1 MRTEKQRDAPVNGG
15 RVRTFIG
22 SQLPKA
28 KQDETIGA
36 RYPREGL
43 ANIQVE
49 DLKGFITYVTSA
61 WGLLA
66 SLSAMFPTADVILKV
81 IPLPVDAYEKST
93 APIAVP
99 ITTLVALYIV
109 FYSFV
114 RRDEVTP
121 KLSWQA
127 SLFFMLG
134 LISLIV
140 FFLLDHFEYPLRSR
154 LFPSLDSGDDYV
166 LMLVGI
172 VPFYV
177 MFFAFVTR
185 GFTILALIEF
195 RRRS

>member
-1 MRTEKQRDAPVNGG
+1 MAAVCGLSLALSCPKRNKMKQSGLD
-15 RVRTFIG
+15 
-22 SQLPKA
+22 SL
-28 KQDETIGA
+28 A
-36 RYPREGL
+36 RRL
-43 ANIQVE
+43 ANRPVE

-66 SLSAMFPTADVILKV
+66 SLSAVFPTADVLLKV

-121 KLSWQA
+121 KLSSQA